1 MSKYHKK
8 NKNPINKEVTKEVLG
23 KTKKQVGGYAKY
35 SSIAIQMGLI
45 ITGGSL
51 GGLKL
56 DQYLEN
62 EFPFFVLSFSVLS
75 VVLAVYL
82 AIKDIIKYNS

>member
-1 MSKYHKK
+1 MSKHHKK
-8 NKNPINKEVTKEVLG
+8 NNNNLENSKKKSPNKA
-23 KTKKQVGGYAKY
+23 KKQLGGYAKY
-35 SSIAIQMGLI
+35 SSIALQMGLI

-62 EFPFFVLSFSVLS
+62 GFPFFTLSFSILS